1 VSIMKNKLDT
11 KAKRGAIVKSLAF
24 GSKKPHIPECFK
36 AVAGCLLDK
45 IFECAEETKNYE
57 DRAKLILKQCFDQC
71 NA

>member
-1 VSIMKNKLDT
+1 MKNKLDT

-45 IFECAEETKNYE
+45 IFECAEETHNYE
-57 DRAKLILKQCFDQC
+57 ERAKLILKQCYDQC

>member
-1 VSIMKNKLDT
+1 MKNKLDT

-57 DRAKLILKQCFDQC
+57 ERAKLILK
-71 NA
+71 

>member
-1 VSIMKNKLDT
+1 MKNKLDT

-57 DRAKLILKQCFDQC
+57 ERAKLILKQCFDQC

>member
-1 VSIMKNKLDT
+1 MKNKLDT

-45 IFECAEETKNYE
+45 IFKCAEENKNYE
-57 DRAKLILKQCFDQC
+57 ERAK
-71 NA
+71 

>member
-1 VSIMKNKLDT
+1 MKNKLDT